1 MFHGIYTPIVTPF
14 TANEEIDYT
23 KMKANL
29 DKWGSTK
36 LDGIV
41 ILGSNGEFV
50 YLSTEEK
57 LELVSFVI
65 ENFKYDK
72 KIIVGTSCESTK
84 ETIVLSKKVA
94 ELGADAILV
103 LPPNYF
109 KGGMKE
115 EVLYKYFMDV
125 ADESPIPMMLYN
137 MPGNTGINL
146 SSALVAKLSK
156 HPNIVGIKDTS
167 GNIVQLSEIIRDTD
181 EDFTVF
187 AGNAGYLLPALAVG
201 ARGAT
206 LALANILPDECCKLV
221 DLFKEGKMQEARDLQ
236 KRLLEINFTVT
247 GKFGVPALKY
257 ALDLLGYD
265 GGYPRRPLLPL
276 SDENKKVVV
285 KVLKDYG
292 ALDAI
297 R

>member
-14 TANEEIDYT
+14 TANEEIDYD
-23 KMKANL
+23 KMKSNL
-29 DKWGSTK
+29 DKWARTQ

-41 ILGSNGEFV
+41 VLGSNGEFV

-57 LELVSFVI
+57 IEVVGFVI
-65 ENFKYDK
+65 DNFKCNK
-72 KIIVGTSCESTK
+72 KIIVGTSCESTR
-84 ETIVLSKKVA
+84 ETILLSKKVA

-115 EVLYKYFMDV
+115 EILYKYFVDV

-146 SSALVAKLSK
+146 SSSLVSRLSK

-181 EDFTVF
+181 EDFSVF

-221 DLFKEGKMQEARDLQ
+221 DLFKEEKMDQARDLQ

-247 GKFGVPALKY
+247 GKFGVPGLKY

-276 SDENKKVVV
+276 SDENKKVVENV
-285 KVLKDYG
+285 IKEIKPL
-292 ALDAI
+292 
-297 R
+297 